1 MLIITIDDELGLAGS
16 GSWGESNTGSQWS
29 EVMGAGSWALW
40 AEAIMGTGAGHKAH
54 SALITSQLSGQEE
67 VQQKKVESA
76 KMSVHDMSGDVCFM
90 GRPS

>member
-1 MLIITIDDELGLAGS
+1 MLIITTDDEPRPMGA
-16 GSWGESNTGSQWS
+16 GESCNTGSQWS

-67 VQQKKVESA
+67 VPQKKVVSA
-76 KMSVHDMSGDVCFM
+76 KMSVHDMSGNVCFM

>member
-1 MLIITIDDELGLAGS
+1 MLIITIDDELGLAGA

-54 SALITSQLSGQEE
+54 SHHITAIWKRGGPAD
-67 VQQKKVESA
+67 VSA
-76 KMSVHDMSGDVCFM
+76 KCHNVSA
-90 GRPS
+90 